1 MADNPDGEYVR
12 YEDLLPLAN
21 FLRGMSMDPEL
32 PIDTREALR
41 DRATELDGLK
51 I

>member
-1 MADNPDGEYVR
+1 MRRYAWTLGPGMADNPDGEYVR
-12 YEDLLPLAN
+12 YEDL
-21 FLRGMSMDPEL
+21 L